1 VEQKSGELTSEEVWL
16 LKLISTGEPK
26 TPSKVNAA
34 VKTVSGFQ
42 DPQAMLSSLR
52 QRGFIYYNDWNDGV
66 IALPKAYQYLAT
78 YEAGSE
84 TTAAEFPPE
93 PQEPQE
99 NQNNPERA
107 HKPSLAFL
115 LTGLFLL
122 LIILLV
128 VFLFI

>member
-1 VEQKSGELTSEEVWL
+1 VEQKSGELTSDEVWL

-34 VKTVSGFQ
+34 AKTARGFQ

-52 QRGFIYYNDWNDGV
+52 QRGFIYYNDLNEVV

-84 TTAAEFPPE
+84 ITAAEFPAE
-93 PQEPQE
+93 PQES
-99 NQNNPERA
+99 QNNPERA

-128 VFLFI
+128 VFLFV

>member
-1 VEQKSGELTSEEVWL
+1 MEQRPGELTSDEIWL

-34 VKTVSGFQ
+34 VKAVREFQ

-52 QRGFIYYNDWNDGV
+52 QRGFIYYNDWNDVV

-78 YEAGSE
+78 YEASSE
-84 TTAAEFPPE
+84 TTAAEFPVE

-99 NQNNPERA
+99 SQNNPERA
-107 HKPSLAFL
+107 RKPSLAFL

-122 LIILLV
+122 LIILFV
-128 VFLFI
+128 VFLFV